1 MSDLALISPISAPRS
16 CIAADDTSLSKHEG
30 GSVSV
35 LSQVLEN
42 GVNGMKT
49 RVISVLAL
57 VVALANPV
65 AAQDARPDISE
76 NQQLNDTL
84 FAILVADEIRN
95 RCDSISG
102 RVLKGIGMLWNLV
115 GDAKDEGYTEDEI
128 NAYRNSD
135 EAKAALRARGE
146 VLMAELNVS
155 YDDPETFCRWGRDEI
170 AAKSLT
176 GSLLRA
182 K

>member
-1 MSDLALISPISAPRS
+1 MSAFLN
-16 CIAADDTSLSKHEG
+16 
-30 GSVSV
+30 VV
-35 LSQVLEN
+35 NN

-49 RVISVLAL
+49 RVFSVLA
-57 VVALANPV
+57 VVVTLANPV
-65 AAQDARPDISE
+65 AAQDVRPDLSE
-76 NQQLNDTL
+76 NKPLNDTL

-95 RCDSISG
+95 RCDNISG
-102 RVLKGIGMLWNLV
+102 RVLKGIGMLWGLV
-115 GDAKDEGYTEDEI
+115 GDAKDLGYTEEEM

-146 VLMAELNVS
+146 VLMAEKNVI

-170 AAKSLT
+170 AKDSLI

>member
-1 MSDLALISPISAPRS
+1 MSNVALILPVSAARY
-16 CIAADDTSLSKHEG
+16 CIAATGNPMSTREG
-30 GSVSV
+30 GSVPAFLYLV
-35 LSQVLEN
+35 NN

-49 RVISVLAL
+49 RVFSVLAI
-57 VVALANPV
+57 VVALSNPV
-65 AAQDARPDISE
+65 SAQDARPDISE
-76 NQQLNDTL
+76 NKQLNDTL

-95 RCDSISG
+95 RCDGISG
-102 RVLKGIGMLWNLV
+102 RILKGIGMLWNLV
-115 GDAKDEGYTEDEI
+115 GDAKDLGYSEEEM

-146 VLMAELNVS
+146 VLMAEKNVN
-155 YDDPETFCRWGRDEI
+155 YDDPETFCRWGREEI
-170 AAKSLT
+170 ADKSLI

>member
-1 MSDLALISPISAPRS
+1 
-16 CIAADDTSLSKHEG
+16 
-30 GSVSV
+30 
-35 LSQVLEN
+35 
-42 GVNGMKT
+42 MKT
-49 RVISVLAL
+49 RVFSVLVV
-57 VVALANPV
+57 VVALANPA
-65 AAQDARPDISE
+65 AAQENSPDISD
-76 NQQLNDTL
+76 NQPLNDTL

-102 RVLKGIGMLWNLV
+102 RVLKGVGMLWNLV
-115 GDAKDEGYTEDEI
+115 GDAKDQGYSEEEI

-146 VLMAELNVS
+146 LLMAEKNVS
-155 YDDPETFCRWGRDEI
+155 YDDPDTFCRWGREEI
-170 AAKSLT
+170 ADKSLI

>member
-1 MSDLALISPISAPRS
+1 
-16 CIAADDTSLSKHEG
+16 
-30 GSVSV
+30 
-35 LSQVLEN
+35 
-42 GVNGMKT
+42 MKT
-49 RVISVLAL
+49 RVFSVLAV

-65 AAQDARPDISE
+65 SAQEERPYLGD
-76 NQQLNDTL
+76 NKPLNDAL

-102 RVLKGIGMLWNLV
+102 RVLKGVGMLWNLV
-115 GDAKDEGYTEDEI
+115 NDAKDLGYTDDEI
-128 NAYRNSD
+128 KAYRNSD
-135 EAKAALRARGE
+135 EAKAVLRARGE
-146 VLMAELNVS
+146 ALMAEKNVS

-170 AAKSLT
+170 ADQSLI

>member
-1 MSDLALISPISAPRS
+1 MSLREGSSASAL
-16 CIAADDTSLSKHEG
+16 LN
-30 GSVSV
+30 VV
-35 LSQVLEN
+35 NN

-49 RVISVLAL
+49 RVFSVLA
-57 VVALANPV
+57 VVLTLANPV

-76 NQQLNDTL
+76 NGPLNDTL

-95 RCDSISG
+95 RCDNISG

-115 GDAKDEGYTEDEI
+115 GDAKDEGYTEEEI

-146 VLMAELNVS
+146 LLMAEKNVS
-155 YDDPETFCRWGRDEI
+155 YDDPDTFCRWGREEI
-170 AAKSLT
+170 ADKSLI

>member
-1 MSDLALISPISAPRS
+1 MSNVALISPVSAPRY
-16 CIAADDTSLSKHEG
+16 CIAATENPMSTREG
-30 GSVSV
+30 GNVSAFLKLV
-35 LSQVLEN
+35 NN

-49 RVISVLAL
+49 RVFSVLAV

-76 NQQLNDTL
+76 NQQLNDTF

-95 RCDSISG
+95 RCDNVSG
-102 RVLKGIGMLWNLV
+102 RVLKGIGMLFNLV
-115 GDAKDEGYTEDEI
+115 GDAKDQGYTEDEI
-128 NAYRNSD
+128 TAYRKSD
-135 EAKAALRARGE
+135 EAKAVLRTRGE
-146 VLMAELNVS
+146 VLMAEKNVN
-155 YDDPETFCRWGRDEI
+155 YDDPETFCRWGREEI
-170 AAKSLT
+170 ADKSLI

>member
-1 MSDLALISPISAPRS
+1 MSNLALISPVSAPRY
-16 CIAADDTSLSKHEG
+16 CIAADGTSLSKHEG

-49 RVISVLAL
+49 RVFSVLA
-57 VVALANPV
+57 VVIALASPV
-65 AAQDARPDISE
+65 SAQDARPDISE
-76 NQQLNDTL
+76 NQPLNDTL

-102 RVLKGIGMLWNLV
+102 RVLKGVGMLWNLV
-115 GDAKDEGYTEDEI
+115 GDAKDAGYTEDEI
-128 NAYRNSD
+128 NAYRNSE
-135 EAKAALRARGE
+135 EAKDAMRARGE
-146 VLMAELNVS
+146 VLMAEKNVT
-155 YDDPETFCRWGRDEI
+155 YDDPETFCRWGREEI
-170 AAKSLT
+170 ADQSLI

>member
-1 MSDLALISPISAPRS
+1 
-16 CIAADDTSLSKHEG
+16 
-30 GSVSV
+30 
-35 LSQVLEN
+35 
-42 GVNGMKT
+42 MKT
-49 RVISVLAL
+49 RVFSVLAV
-57 VVALANPV
+57 VVALASPV
-65 AAQDARPDISE
+65 SAQEERPYLGD
-76 NQQLNDTL
+76 NKPLNDAL

-102 RVLKGIGMLWNLV
+102 RVLKGVGMLWNLV
-115 GDAKDEGYTEDEI
+115 NDAKDLGYTDDEI

-146 VLMAELNVS
+146 LLMAEKNVS

-170 AAKSLT
+170 ADQSLI